1 MEESYIVD
9 DAPYVHPYSNSGRV
23 SIASAPAVLPFALS
37 RIGRHQQRTMENA
50 MITSLDIQCSQIIG
64 ARAIAAHS
72 NVTAVAEQAAQKH
85 PEAAARFQALAVQ
98 NFVQLTKII
107 DDSER
112 RRW

>member
-9 DAPYVHPYSNSGRV
+9 DTHYAQPYSDPGYLG
-23 SIASAPAVLPFALS
+23 IASVPPVLPFTLS
-37 RIGRHQQRTMENA
+37 RIGRYQQRTMENA
-50 MITSLDIQCSQIIG
+50 MITSLDIQFSQIVS

-72 NVTAVAEQAAQKH
+72 NVTAVAEQATQLH

-98 NFVQLTKII
+98 NFFHLTQII